1 MEIVYAIIGNVND
14 FFFLHFYLKGR
25 GFTLVRLKDIAEV
38 CGVSVATVSRALNG
52 LTNENRERTAF
63 ICQTARDMG
72 YYPNAA
78 ARTLKTSRSNNLG
91 ILYEDRMNH
100 EYFSSLFDELRREA
114 DAHGYDLTFL
124 GQGGFS
130 ESNYY
135 EHARQRN
142 LDGVIVVQADYDAA
156 GIIRLATSSIPT
168 VIIDHTYDGCDC
180 VTSDNRSSM
189 DQIVRHVYARGHRRI
204 SFIQGEKG
212 AVSRERLAGFYKACA
227 ELGIR
232 VPVEYVREGH
242 FHDPA
247 GCTAFIRELLQ
258 MDEKPTCVLCPDDY
272 SCLGALWLLESQGL
286 RVPAD
291 ISLVGYDGIRMSQM
305 MTPRLTTYCQDTVQI
320 AREVFTLIIDAIEN
334 PETHIPKQI
343 TVSGML
349 MEGETVR

>member
-1 MEIVYAIIGNVND
+1 M
-14 FFFLHFYLKGR
+14 
-25 GFTLVRLKDIAEV
+25 VRLKDIAEV

-291 ISLVGYDGIRMSQM
+291 ISLVGYDGIRMSQI
-305 MTPRLTTYCQDTVQI
+305 MTPRLTTYCQNTVQI

>member
-1 MEIVYAIIGNVND
+1 M
-14 FFFLHFYLKGR
+14 
-25 GFTLVRLKDIAEV
+25 VRLKDIAEV

-124 GQGGFS
+124 GQSGFS

-320 AREVFTLIIDAIEN
+320 AKEVFTLIIDAIEN

>member
-1 MEIVYAIIGNVND
+1 M
-14 FFFLHFYLKGR
+14 
-25 GFTLVRLKDIAEV
+25 VRLKDIAEV

-52 LTNENRERTAF
+52 LTNENRERTSF

-100 EYFSSLFDELRREA
+100 EYFSSLFDELRRAA
-114 DAHGYDLTFL
+114 DARGYDLTFL

-135 EHARQRN
+135 EHARQRS

-204 SFIQGEKG
+204 AFIQGEKG

-247 GCTAFIRELLQ
+247 GCTAYIRELMR
-258 MDEKPTCVLCPDDY
+258 MDDKPSCVLCPDDY
-272 SCLGALWLLESQGL
+272 SCLGALWLLESQGV

-320 AREVFTLIIDAIEN
+320 AKEVFALITDAIEN
-334 PETHIPKQI
+334 PETHIPKQV

>member
-1 MEIVYAIIGNVND
+1 M
-14 FFFLHFYLKGR
+14 
-25 GFTLVRLKDIAEV
+25 VRLKDIAEV

-320 AREVFTLIIDAIEN
+320 AKEVFALIIDAIEN

>member
-1 MEIVYAIIGNVND
+1 M
-14 FFFLHFYLKGR
+14 
-25 GFTLVRLKDIAEV
+25 VRLKDIAEV

-168 VIIDHTYDGCDC
+168 VIIDHTYYGCDC

-320 AREVFTLIIDAIEN
+320 AKKVFTLIIDAIEN